1 MGFITV
7 SLTVIPILKA
17 VVNQKTTAFFFGTL
31 LNGLF
36 LNHWKGGDIMKF
48 KKRKEYGNDDYFE
61 RMKQENL
68 EKSALNGIDLF
79 RPF

>member
-1 MGFITV
+1 
-7 SLTVIPILKA
+7 
-17 VVNQKTTAFFFGTL
+17 L